1 MKIIKDI
8 IVDNYEMIIVMCCY
22 FMLGIGVGAA
32 VTDLINHMNPN
43 RRGRRKKKC
52 DLKTQKSSDSKRHS
66 EE

>member
-22 FMLGIGVGAA
+22 FVLGIGVGAA
-32 VTDLINHMNPN
+32 VTDLINHMHPN
-43 RRGRRKKKC
+43 KRRRKKKC
-52 DLKTQKSSDSKRHS
+52 GLKTQKSLDSKQPS